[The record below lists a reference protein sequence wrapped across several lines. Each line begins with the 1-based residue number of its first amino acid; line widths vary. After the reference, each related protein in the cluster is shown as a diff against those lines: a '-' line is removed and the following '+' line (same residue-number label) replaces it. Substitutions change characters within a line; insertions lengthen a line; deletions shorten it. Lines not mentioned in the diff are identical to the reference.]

1 MKSTVKNMRKEKM
14 KKIESKH
21 MAVVNLDAL
30 LKLAEEN
37 DKENEEE
44 FNKLQKELETAVKQY
59 DKVVQQNKDLQ
70 TECNVYRRTLE
81 EVRIMA
87 TKDLTIN
94 TFVNIQNKIN
104 EVL

>member
-1 MKSTVKNMRKEKM
+1 M

>member
-1 MKSTVKNMRKEKM
+1 M

-44 FNKLQKELETAVKQY
+44 FNKLQKELESAVKQY

>member
-1 MKSTVKNMRKEKM
+1 M

-70 TECNVYRRTLE
+70 SECKVYRKTLE

>member
-1 MKSTVKNMRKEKM
+1 M

-70 TECNVYRRTLE
+70 SECKVYRKTLE

-87 TKDLTIN
+87 TKDLTVN

>member
-1 MKSTVKNMRKEKM
+1 M
-14 KKIESKH
+14 KKFETKH

-44 FNKLQKELETAVKQY
+44 FNKLQKELESAAKQY

-87 TKDLTIN
+87 TKDLTVN